1 MSKNAQHP
9 PHNFLLN
16 NMPCKCGSY
25 NHRRTTNKNCPL
37 NPANRCS
44 TPALSSPAAPVA
56 PALPASPNKSSS
68 KLKSWTISSSFKD
81 KYPALHAEASK
92 LSPKGSTLKKLLK
105 KIISPLVGGGDV
117 HKFTSTVCESF
128 SGLINDFRE
137 NERLPEIAVPT
148 EDVANEITGAVL
160 GGMEMPLAKE
170 IAAEMPVYEFDPR
183 LSLEDSIQQCYNTT
197 ETPAFEKALSE
208 VLMYPQAM
216 LYAIQMYKKTK
227 TSENVKK
234 FLLEFSKQLYFR
246 HMKNA
251 EINITF
257 H

>member
-1 MSKNAQHP
+1 
-9 PHNFLLN
+9 
-16 NMPCKCGSY
+16 MPCKCGSY
-25 NHRRTTNKNCPL
+25 NHRRTTNKICPL
-37 NPANRCS
+37 NPSNLNSSGA
-44 TPALSSPAAPVA
+44 PAPAAS
-56 PALPASPNKSSS
+56 PASPASPRKSSS
-68 KLKSWTISSSFKD
+68 KRKSWTISSSFED
-81 KYPALHAEASK
+81 TYPALHAEASK
-92 LSPKGSTLKKLLK
+92 VSPKGSTLKKILK

-128 SGLINDFRE
+128 SDLINDFRE

-160 GGMEMPLAKE
+160 GGMEITLAEE
-170 IAAEMPVYEFDPR
+170 IAAKMPVYEFDHR

-197 ETPAFEKALSE
+197 DTAAFETAVSE
-208 VLMYPQAM
+208 VIMYPQAM

-234 FLLEFSKQLYFR
+234 FLLEFSKHLYFR